1 MAILTKLRIPPES
14 SLKTINKKQIQTT
27 INSLKTSNMKKKLR
41 LIALTILLL
50 PITGMAQDI
59 FEKYNDNSEV
69 TYVSIKPKM
78 FQMIANMGINVDDPE
93 AKAYMDMVKS
103 ITSFKTLVTDN
114 KNISA
119 DITKWV
125 KSRSSAL
132 EELMEVKDE
141 GSEVKFYVKEGK
153 DSNHVKELLIFVNGI
168 NKVMKESVEI
178 NGEQRRIET
187 VVVSLTG
194 DINLNEISK
203 LTEKMNIPGG
213 KNLEKKKK

>member
-1 MAILTKLRIPPES
+1 MK
-14 SLKTINKKQIQTT
+14 KTINI
-27 INSLKTSNMKKKLR
+27 LVL
-41 LIALTILLL
+41 AILLM
-50 PITGMAQDI
+50 PFTGMAQDI
-59 FEKYNDNSEV
+59 FEKYNDNSDV

-114 KNISA
+114 KAISA
-119 DITKWV
+119 DITKWI
-125 KSRSSAL
+125 KTRSTVL
-132 EELMEVKDE
+132 EELMEVKDD
-141 GSEVKFYVKEGK
+141 GAEVKFYVKEGK
-153 DSNHVKELLIFVNGI
+153 DANHVKELLIFVNGI

-203 LTEKMNIPGG
+203 LTDKMNIPGG
-213 KNLEKKKK
+213 KNLEKKRK